1 VCGRYEGVDERTL
14 FFVDEGI
21 SIGDFILTGGEMP
34 AMVIADAVS
43 RLVPGVV
50 GESASVSE
58 DTFSNSLLKYPQ
70 YTRPK
75 KFRHHEVPDIL
86 VSGDHKEIMKW
97 RRIESLKKTFSKRPD
112 LLDHAVLN
120 DEDKENLKRIEMELK
135 NECH

>member
-1 VCGRYEGVDERTL
+1 MCGRYEGVDERTL
-14 FFVDEGI
+14 LFVDEEI
-21 SIGDFILTGGEMP
+21 SVGDFILTGGEIP
-34 AMVIADAVS
+34 AMVIVDAVS

-75 KFRHHEVPDIL
+75 TFRHHDVPEVL
-86 VSGDHKEIMKW
+86 ASGDHKEIMKW

-112 LLDHAVLN
+112 LLEHAVLN
-120 DEDKENLKRIEMELK
+120 DEDKKNLKRLK
-135 NECH
+135 NGVEK